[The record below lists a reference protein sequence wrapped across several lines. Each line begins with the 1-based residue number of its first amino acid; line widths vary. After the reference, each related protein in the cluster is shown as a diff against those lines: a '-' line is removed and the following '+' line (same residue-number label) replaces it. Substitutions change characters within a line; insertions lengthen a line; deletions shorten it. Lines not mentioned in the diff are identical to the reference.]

1 MSTVNA
7 TTYQH
12 ESGAGS
18 NITLDNQGNVVCAA
32 DIQSTSQNGGQL
44 AGFRNQLINGGFR
57 VAQRGDDFFSS
68 APADTDDP
76 YTLDRWCV
84 SSIAS
89 AQPTRVARQ
98 NNDAPPGFAWSVA
111 LYANGNPAGASR
123 QSFIQAI
130 ELQRPG
136 NNNQFVVGSTW
147 TLSFWVKSIANSSIG
162 VSAGFRPSAQTLGTT
177 PEELSETV
185 NTTTAWVQQSHTFTI
200 ANTAD
205 AGDQC
210 FAVIFYNAVATNTSI
225 LLAGISLEPGPVAT
239 PFEQR
244 PIGLELELC
253 KRYYQYIDYS
263 SNNGSQTTP
272 GSGWYIYPIQFPVQ
286 MRQAPT
292 VSASDAGSNTGDA
305 IYQLV
310 DGTSG
315 TGFVVVNNYDTSIAI
330 RGNNSTVTR
339 FLRGRVKL
347 DAEL

>member
-239 PFEQR
+239 PFEHR
-244 PIGLELELC
+244 PIATERALCQRYFQVIPNGLRITGTVPSGLGQANIGIL
-253 KRYYQYIDYS
+253 YQSPMRATPTASGVTYS
-263 SNNGSQTTP
+263 NKTGNFNARNRIHGDFTVTSTTAFSLQTT
-272 GSGWYIYPIQFPVQ
+272 
-286 MRQAPT
+286 
-292 VSASDAGSNTGDA
+292 SDLT
-305 IYQLV
+305 
-310 DGTSG
+310 
-315 TGFVVVNNYDTSIAI
+315 
-330 RGNNSTVTR
+330 
-339 FLRGRVKL
+339 L